1 MFTVTREWLEKHAR
15 TAMATGGH
23 AWTDDQMAQLGLPH
37 PPGQGWIDRVVGTDI
52 THEQK
57 TRFERAL
64 KFRDARK
71 ELTGQLF

>member
-15 TAMATGGH
+15 SAMATGGH
-23 AWTDDQMAQLGLPH
+23 AWTDDQLAQLGLPRPVGH
-37 PPGQGWIDRVVGTDI
+37 GWIDRVVGIDI
-52 THEQK
+52 TMDQK
-57 TRFERAL
+57 QRFERAL